1 MDDLSDL
8 AFKANGI
15 LVIFATGALVMYLIY
30 QSAATPNVIQSL
42 AYISPWL
49 ASNAKTLSWIA
60 IGIVFVITAATPPV
74 LVLGKS
80 GDGESR
86 LAKIGFVAGGAI
98 FLPIAAFLLSNKL
111 LGAW

>member
-8 AFKANGI
+8 AFEANGL
-15 LVIFATGALVMYLIY
+15 LVIFAAGAFVMYLIY
-30 QSAATPNVIQSL
+30 QSAASPNVIQSI

-60 IGIVFVITAATPPV
+60 MGIVFVITVTIPM
-74 LVLGKS
+74 LMMGKS
-80 GDGESR
+80 SDGESR

-98 FLPIAAFLLSNKL
+98 FLPIIAFLLSSRW